1 MATYTEQLQRVWR
14 EYEREHDHLPA
25 TSRDVV
31 AWGVS
36 KGHLSIPEIDP
47 LDKLAEDMGRALR
60 EEYRTSPD
68 GMRYRANHAVRISKG
83 GVQYTFWADMDH
95 APRSHMENA
104 FAQRRKQ
111 IVGDCLQLR
120 VDADVYNSSNAA
132 QLPIQMVLD
141 FRDDVAE
148 ILAMQEPQRKAA

>member
-14 EYEREHDHLPA
+14 EYERGHDHLPA

-36 KGHLSIPEIDP
+36 KGRLSIPEIDP
-47 LDKLAEDMGRALR
+47 LDKLAKDMGRALR

-83 GVQYTFWADMDH
+83 D
-95 APRSHMENA
+95 
-104 FAQRRKQ
+104 
-111 IVGDCLQLR
+111 I
-120 VDADVYNSSNAA
+120 
-132 QLPIQMVLD
+132 
-141 FRDDVAE
+141 
-148 ILAMQEPQRKAA
+148 

>member
-14 EYEREHDHLPA
+14 AYEQEHEHIPS

-36 KGHLSIPEIDP
+36 KGLLSIPEIDP
-47 LDKLAEDMGRALR
+47 YDKLAEDMGRALR

-68 GMRYRANHAVRISKG
+68 GMRYRANHAVRITKG
-83 GVQYTFWADMDH
+83 GVQHTFWADMDH
-95 APRSHMENA
+95 APRSHMESA

-111 IVGDCLQLR
+111 IVGDCLQLC
-120 VDADVYNSSNAA
+120 VDVDVYNNANA
-132 QLPIQMVLD
+132 GQLPIQMVLD
-141 FRDDVAE
+141 FRDDVSE
-148 ILAMQEPQRKAA
+148 ILAMQEPPRKVA